1 MRSSRVPV
9 TTNTEVF
16 NIFCLRIETFTK
28 IAVALKFSQLE
39 NLMQKRLFSKKLRIY
54 EFIDLRL
61 PFHRFFKHQSWTT
74 LKPKYW
80 QYFSYLIAEDFE
92 NYIICITKSQSCK
105 VLSHYF
111 QLLFRTKPSELWA
124 LHLLFWQCI
133 VSHPFP
139 GEKHQGNI
147 TDADGKLWEDK
158 VSAGPIHYLMWA
170 WNYFF

>member
-39 NLMQKRLFSKKLRIY
+39 NLMQERLFSKKLRIY
-54 EFIDLRL
+54 EFIDPRL

-105 VLSHYF
+105 VFSHYF
-111 QLLFRTKPSELWA
+111 QLLFRTQSLQNFEHYICFSDSA
-124 LHLLFWQCI
+124 LFLILFLGKSTKEILLMQMANCERTKFQQ
-133 VSHPFP
+133 VQF
-139 GEKHQGNI
+139 I
-147 TDADGKLWEDK
+147 T
-158 VSAGPIHYLMWA
+158 
-170 WNYFF
+170 